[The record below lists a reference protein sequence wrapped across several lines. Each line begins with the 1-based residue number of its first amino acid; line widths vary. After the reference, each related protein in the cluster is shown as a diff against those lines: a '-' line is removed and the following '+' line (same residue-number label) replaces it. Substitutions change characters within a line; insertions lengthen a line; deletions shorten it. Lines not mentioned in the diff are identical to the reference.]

1 MGENASKENW
11 GKKPMIELLIGLI
24 VGFLFGLFIQP
35 IAKIAKWLANI
46 SRGEETEDD

>member
-1 MGENASKENW
+1 MSEVV
-11 GKKPMIELLIGLI
+11 IGLI

-46 SRGEETEDD
+46 SRGEETEE